1 MRALKRATFTVL
13 ALLPLAACA
22 GMPLTDP
29 NPSPPRVMPDGRVV
43 QPPPGRSVAPSRFSS
58 RVAGLVRGR
67 SLQIAPSR
75 HPFHDNQAEARV
87 IVFAPRIGR
96 SKLALGARSSIG

>member
-1 MRALKRATFTVL
+1 MIVQSKRSSIMRALKRSTLVVL

-43 QPPPGRSVAPSRFSS
+43 QPPPGGWPSYNNGGESGGS
-58 RVAGLVRGR
+58 GGR
-67 SLQIAPSR
+67 
-75 HPFHDNQAEARV
+75 N
-87 IVFAPRIGR
+87 
-96 SKLALGARSSIG
+96 